1 MKKETKKKSLR
12 RVSVFILFLFFGAV
26 NLAPAQA
33 FLYKST
39 PFKDGEVL
47 RYKVKWGFI
56 RVGTVEISQRIIEP
70 SYPPWYLVQ
79 MRAKSTKF
87 KVVLHAD
94 SPTNSR
100 FVLERGKEKQT
111 KTVYRYDSQ
120 QNLILME
127 SWENGNLLHRTSLLY
142 EDAYYDVLGLIMM
155 MRCLLDSG
163 ASVTLPTIVDSGV
176 KGTDLNFTDRVKKIK
191 VSAFE
196 RPVRARQVEGM
207 ANWKAWAGLSGPFEG
222 WFSDDE
228 AAIPLKIRIRVSLG
242 SITLEL
248 ERVHRPDW
256 PGIDE
261 SPKLIENSTKEV
273 SRQ

>member
-1 MKKETKKKSLR
+1 MF
-12 RVSVFILFLFFGAV
+12 VFFLFFGGV

-33 FLYKST
+33 LLYKST
-39 PFKDGEVL
+39 PFKDGEIL
-47 RYKVKWGFI
+47 RFKVKWGFI

-79 MRAKSTKF
+79 MRASSTEF
-87 KVVLHAD
+87 KVVLHAS

-100 FVLERGKEKQT
+100 FVLEKGKEKQT
-111 KTVYRYDSQ
+111 RTVYWYDSQ

-127 SWENGNLLHRTSLLY
+127 NWENGNLLRRTSHSY

-163 ASVTLPTIVDSGV
+163 GTVTLPTIVDSGL
-176 KGTDLNFTDRVKKIK
+176 KDTDLNFTDVVKKIK

-196 RPVRARQVEGM
+196 RPVKARQVEGM
-207 ANWKAWAGLSGPFEG
+207 AKWKAWAGLSGPFEG

-228 AAIPLKIRIRVSLG
+228 AAIPLKIRLRVSLG
-242 SITLEL
+242 TITLEL
-248 ERVHRPDW
+248 EQVHRPEW
-256 PGIDE
+256 AGTDE